1 MVMGT
6 VAYMSPEQARGKE
19 VDARSD
25 IFSLGVVVYE
35 MLSGKQPFSEETA
48 SDTIA
53 AILKSEPAP
62 LADEGVP
69 PELKRIVRKALQKS
83 ADERYQTVKDFLIDL
98 KNLKREL
105 EFAEEIERSQ
115 TPSAKAANVGASNR
129 SENAT
134 VLQSAAIRTQNSLS
148 HQPSSAEYVVG
159 EVKKHRFAFIG
170 ALVILLSAIGGLG
183 FWYFS
188 NRVAN
193 TKQIESIAVMPF
205 VNESGNADNEYLSD
219 GMTESLISSLSQLPN
234 LNVKAR
240 NSVFRY
246 KGKSVEPQQIAKE
259 LNVQAI
265 LTGRVIQ
272 RGSEL
277 TLYIELVD
285 AATENVLWK
294 TDYNRPVTNLLALQS
309 EIAHDVSSKLKTK
322 LSGADEQKLAKNY
335 TENVEAYQLF
345 LKGRYYLLKYT
356 PQSIE
361 KSGDYF
367 QQAIALDPN
376 FALAYAYLAAFY
388 NYRNEPLKAREA
400 ALKAISLDDQ
410 LPTAHESLGIIL
422 AELDY
427 DYVGAEREFKRAL
440 ELDPNDASTRESYGL
455 MLSDLG
461 KHEEAL
467 AELRLAA
474 EIDPLLS
481 GVNTSY
487 GDILFK
493 ARRYDEAIEQY
504 KKSLELDTH
513 YTWAHYGLAIAYQMK
528 ENYAES
534 VEEHAKIAEITDNP
548 QGAAFIRE
556 SFAKGGWQGFLRAM
570 TSNPQAPKVPPY
582 ILATFYAELGE
593 KDKAFAILEK
603 LYEERNGEL
612 VLIKVDP
619 RLDNLRDDP
628 RFLDLMR
635 RVGLPQ

>member
-1 MVMGT
+1 
-6 VAYMSPEQARGKE
+6 MSRNSAFRFKDNQT
-19 VDARSD
+19 D
-25 IFSLGVVVYE
+25 IKNIASQLGVETIVT
-35 MLSGKQPFSEETA
+35 GDIKQIG
-48 SDTIA
+48 DKLVIN
-53 AILKSEPAP
+53 I
-62 LADEGVP
+62 
-69 PELKRIVRKALQKS
+69 R
-83 ADERYQTVKDFLIDL
+83 LIDGKDDSQIWGNQYV
-98 KNLKREL
+98 KNSGDV
-105 EFAEEIERSQ
+105 I
-115 TPSAKAANVGASNR
+115 V
-129 SENAT
+129 
-134 VLQSAAIRTQNSLS
+134 VQN
-148 HQPSSAEYVVG
+148 
-159 EVKKHRFAFIG
+159 
-170 ALVILLSAIGGLG
+170 
-183 FWYFS
+183 
-188 NRVAN
+188 
-193 TKQIESIAVMPF
+193 
-205 VNESGNADNEYLSD
+205 
-219 GMTESLISSLSQLPN
+219 
-234 LNVKAR
+234 
-240 NSVFRY
+240 
-246 KGKSVEPQQIAKE
+246 
-259 LNVQAI
+259 
-265 LTGRVIQ
+265 
-272 RGSEL
+272 
-277 TLYIELVD
+277 
-285 AATENVLWK
+285 
-294 TDYNRPVTNLLALQS
+294 
-309 EIAHDVSSKLKTK
+309 EIARDVSQKLGTR
-322 LSGADEQKLAKNY
+322 LSGADERQLAKKY
-335 TENVEAYQLF
+335 TENPEAYQLF

-388 NYRNEPLKAREA
+388 NYRNEPLKAKEA

-410 LPTAHESLGIIL
+410 LPTAHEALGIIL
-422 AELDY
+422 ERF

-455 MLSDLG
+455 MLSNLG

-481 GVNTSY
+481 GLNTSY

-556 SFAKGGWQGFLRAM
+556 SFANGGWQGFLRAM

-593 KDKAFAILEK
+593 KDKAIAILNK
-603 LYEERNGEL
+603 LYEDHDFL
-612 VLIKVDP
+612 DPIKVDP
-619 RLDNLRDDP
+619 RFDSLHDDP
-628 RFLDLMR
+628 RFQDLLL